1 MAMPRFTVCETCYGV
16 STAVLEMTK
25 ADACPR
31 PTTGVR
37 DARDQAGRDALRV
50 YVGLY
55 PIAGLEKQLLN
66 LFGIWCKVVGM
77 YCEVTIGND
86 PMILGLQ
93 RCVRPTWARTSW
105 PPPQR
110 I

>member
-1 MAMPRFTVCETCYGV
+1 MGYL
-16 STAVLEMTK
+16 LEMTK

-37 DARDQAGRDALRV
+37 DARDQAGRDALGV
-50 YVGLY
+50 CVGLY
-55 PIAGLEKQLLN
+55 PIAELEKQLLN
-66 LFGIWCKVVGM
+66 LFGIWYKAVGM

-93 RCVRPTWARTSW
+93 RCVRPAWARTSW
-105 PPPQR
+105 PPPQM